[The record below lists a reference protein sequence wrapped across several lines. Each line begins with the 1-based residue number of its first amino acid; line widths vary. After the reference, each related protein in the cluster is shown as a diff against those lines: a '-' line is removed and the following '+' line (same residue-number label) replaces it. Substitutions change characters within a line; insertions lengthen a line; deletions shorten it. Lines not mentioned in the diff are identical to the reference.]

1 METLTEASPLPLGRS
16 PPDAPSDLTSAL
28 ARDVLELTCDRLSE
42 SDLTQLKR
50 LVFDHLAV
58 CRRGAEAAWSQAV
71 QDYVRALRSD
81 GAAPV
86 FGADFATS
94 PALAALANATA
105 AHGLELDDTHDESI
119 AHPGA
124 PVIAASLAI
133 ARSLGLGGRDV
144 LPAIAAGY
152 EVVGRIG
159 AATGAAQVLERGN
172 HPTALFCGFGVA
184 AAAAKLLG
192 LDRDGLIAAWGL
204 QLSQAGG
211 SMQFSIDS
219 AGTAVK
225 RLHGGYAAHG
235 GVLAVELA
243 RRGLAGPGQ
252 AFEGEYGLCRLYG
265 RRPKLDRLAKGD
277 SDGLEIHAISFKPYP
292 CCRLFHS
299 TLDALATVTD
309 GFILSPDAI
318 RRVLVGGPAI
328 VATQHMLRRPESEMA
343 AQYSLPF
350 ALGAAMVFGPEAI
363 DGFAESA
370 LADSR
375 VLDFAD
381 RVEALT
387 DEDLEAAFPRHFGS
401 WVEIERAD
409 GEKRRADVLDS
420 LGTPARPMTEAALIR
435 KYAMLCDALPGLPT
449 GRTLWDRV
457 DAFACGG
464 GADELLDGFGLG
476 EG

>member
-1 METLTEASPLPLGRS
+1 MTGAPGSVSSAARPSASDA
-16 PPDAPSDLTSAL
+16 PPDRTAAL
-28 ARDVLELTCDRLSE
+28 ARDVLDLTCDRLSE
-42 SDLTQLKR
+42 PDLAQLKR

-58 CRRGAEAAWSQAV
+58 CRRGAEAAWSRAV
-71 QDYVRALRSD
+71 QDYVRALESG

-86 FGADFATS
+86 FGAGFAAS

-119 AHPGA
+119 THPGA
-124 PVIAASLAI
+124 PVIAASLAM
-133 ARSLGLGGRDV
+133 AQALGLGGRDV

-192 LDRDGLIAAWGL
+192 LDHDGLIAAWGL

-211 SMQFSIDS
+211 SMQFSIDA

-225 RLHGGYAAHG
+225 RLHGGYAAQG

-243 RRGLAGPGQ
+243 RRGLAGPGR
-252 AFEGEYGLCRLYG
+252 AFDGRYGLCPLYG
-265 RRPKLDRLAKGD
+265 SSPQLDRLVK
-277 SDGLEIHAISFKPYP
+277 DGGAALEIHAISFKPYP

-309 GFILSPDAI
+309 GFALPPDAV
-318 RRVLVGGPAI
+318 RRVVVGGPA
-328 VATQHMLRRPESEMA
+328 VLATQHMLRRPKSEMA

-350 ALGAAMVFGPEAI
+350 TLGAAMVFGPEAI
-363 DGFAESA
+363 DGFAEAA
-370 LADSR
+370 LSDAR

-387 DEDLEAAFPRHFGS
+387 DEDFEAAFPRHFGS

-409 GEKRRADVLDS
+409 GERRRADVLDS

-435 KYAMLCDALPGLPT
+435 KYTMLCDALPGLPT
-449 GRTLWDRV
+449 GRALWDRV
-457 DAFACGG
+457 EAFARGG
-464 GADELLDGFGLG
+464 GAEELLDGFGPR
-476 EG
+476 

>member
-1 METLTEASPLPLGRS
+1 MMGTTERIVSADRPS
-16 PPDAPSDLTSAL
+16 APNAPADLTAAL
-28 ARDVLELTCDRLSE
+28 AGDVLDLTYDRLAE
-42 SDLTQLKR
+42 PDRAQLER

-58 CRRGAEAAWSQAV
+58 CRRGAEAAWSRAV
-71 QDYVRALRSD
+71 QDYVRALESG

-86 FGADFATS
+86 FGAGFTAA

-119 AHPGA
+119 THPGA
-124 PVIAASLAI
+124 PVIAASLAL
-133 ARSLGLGGRDV
+133 ARSLGLGGREV

-192 LDRDGLIAAWGL
+192 LGRDGLIAAWGL

-211 SMQFSIDS
+211 SMQFSIDA

-252 AFEGEYGLCRLYG
+252 AFDGQYGLCPLYG
-265 RRPKLDRLAKGD
+265 SRPQLDRLTKD
-277 SDGLEIHAISFKPYP
+277 DGAALEIHAISFKPYP

-309 GFILSPDAI
+309 GFALPPDAI
-318 RRVLVGGPAI
+318 RRVVVGGPAI
-328 VATQHMLRRPESEMA
+328 LATQHMLRRPESEMA

-350 ALGAAMVFGPEAI
+350 TLGAAMVFGPEAI
-363 DGFAESA
+363 DGFAEAA
-370 LADSR
+370 LTDAR

-381 RVEALT
+381 RVEALP

-435 KYAMLCDALPGLPT
+435 KYTMLCDGLPGLPA
-449 GRTLWDRV
+449 GQALWDRV
-457 DAFACGG
+457 EAFARGG
-464 GADELLDGFGLG
+464 GADDLLDGFGPR
-476 EG
+476 